1 MKTYKVIS
9 IVVAFIAIFV
19 TGCATQNGGT
29 VRYSTSTQN
38 QPATKPLSIY
48 GSQPKLAQVSRSGLT
63 TKMLSQAFDTNEVW
77 NEYKSSARRVVLP
90 DNTLVLVSSQGYVWK
105 ADCGNRLLPVEPE
118 QVVVHRPAPVQTV
131 VVKDEPQVQYVHR
144 QAPPRVVYVVDA
156 PRQVRYVERRVCQ
169 PRPRCQNGGGLG
181 GFLGGAI
188 QTGFNLGIPAFQ
200 AANQALGYG
209 GGQYRG
215 SGHHYRGGGQ
225 VPFGS
230 FPSGSSSFSGV
241 SDNTRI
247 INNTTSETRIRI
259 RF

>member
-105 ADCGNRLLPVEPE
+105 ADCGNRLLPVEAE
-118 QVVVHRPAPVQTV
+118 QVIIHRPAPVQTV
-131 VVKDEPQVQYVHR
+131 VVQ
-144 QAPPRVVYVVDA
+144 DA
-156 PRQVRYVERRVCQ
+156 PRVRYVQQRSYCP
-169 PRPRCQNGGGLG
+169 PRPCGEQYI
-181 GFLGGAI
+181 GGAPI
-188 QTGFNLGIPAFQ
+188 G
-200 AANQALGYG
+200 GYG
-209 GGQYRG
+209 NGPGFWGWATSHGWNGLNSSYYRG
-215 SGHHYRGGGQ
+215 GGGQ

-230 FPSGSSSFSGV
+230 FRGGGSSSFSGV